1 MTKTL
6 LITYFGP
13 FPGVSV
19 NPSGVTARQ
28 VADVLGIDFD
38 IAMLHKIQTLETVL
52 LSEVK

>member
-19 NPSGVTARQ
+19 NPSGVTVRQ
-28 VADVLGIDFD
+28 GADVLADESAPGGG
-38 IAMLHKIQTLETVL
+38 AQLGRG
-52 LSEVK
+52 SRAG